1 MEHKTEK
8 KQYNSPRVTV
18 YGRVEEITRQGGGTA
33 TDVPE
38 GSPVIDGDPNTVIG
52 PVS

>member
-1 MEHKTEK
+1 MEHETEK

-18 YGRVEEITRQGGGTA
+18 HGRVEEITRSGGGTA
-33 TDVPE
+33 TDVPD
-38 GSPVIDGDPNTVIG
+38 GTPVDDDINNVIG